1 VKPFGRK
8 VEFAFCR
15 SLRFLLEGVQDHDA
29 VRKPCQIDDPER
41 ARAIANPDFAK
52 RPGLSS
58 ALASSHPAQD
68 RAGRGQAGSQ
78 RSAAP
83 TGNSRSRARE
93 SPANSIGFNVAS
105 YIETDIKSTQSEY
118 GD

>member
-41 ARAIANPDFAK
+41 ARAIANPDFANAPAYRLHWPPVIRLK
-52 RPGLSS
+52 T
-58 ALASSHPAQD
+58 ALDAVKL
-68 RAGRGQAGSQ
+68 
-78 RSAAP
+78 
-83 TGNSRSRARE
+83 
-93 SPANSIGFNVAS
+93 VAS
-105 YIETDIKSTQSEY
+105 GPPRRRETPEAEQGSHRRILSVSTSLPISKLI
-118 GD
+118 

>member
-41 ARAIANPDFAK
+41 ARAIANPDFANAPAYRLHWPPVIRLK
-52 RPGLSS
+52 T
-58 ALASSHPAQD
+58 ALDAVKL
-68 RAGRGQAGSQ
+68 
-78 RSAAP
+78 
-83 TGNSRSRARE
+83 
-93 SPANSIGFNVAS
+93 VAS
-105 YIETDIKSTQSEY
+105 GPPRADGKLPKPSKGVTGEFYRFQRRFLY
-118 GD
+118 RN